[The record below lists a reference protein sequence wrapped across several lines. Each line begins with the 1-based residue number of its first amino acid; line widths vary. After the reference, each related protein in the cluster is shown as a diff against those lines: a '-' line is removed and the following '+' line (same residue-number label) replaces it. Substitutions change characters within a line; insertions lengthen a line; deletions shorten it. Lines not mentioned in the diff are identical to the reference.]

1 MKEYEEFYET
11 FPDSYTEKEYR
22 KIVGAYLQHMCLKE
36 NMSLNFVSQSL
47 NINKGVLSKVV
58 NGKTRITPEIIATLT
73 SFAGTEF
80 HNDEHSYILCK
91 LAIQE
96 FIDAYLNLNYQRIDL
111 LFEQFFAGSHILKH
125 SPGYFHYQ
133 LLRYF
138 ECVSHRKPQKETE
151 ELRTLITR
159 YKKLYTKEE
168 YIFFILFQAENA
180 FNLGQLSK
188 ALDILNTVESFLD
201 GDVAQSNLLALIHQE
216 KSIIYLHLTDGFRAY
231 VYAKRAFDIL
241 SKTTYFRRTK
251 YLMLTMADCHSLMG
265 NFEMAQKKCIHFLQH
280 IDQKDT
286 YFQVRVLDK
295 LSICYI
301 RNQMYAE
308 GLYYANCVLTL
319 NPEYE
324 LAKLHKVI
332 ALLYSGEKDMCL
344 KYCEEVLASGITSI
358 YYKDFIEL
366 VYYALSKKIQKSI
379 QLIRKIITTGPNK
392 ELRYKILDALM
403 DYYKDNTEVM
413 VFIQQEYI
421 RILKSQ

>member
-47 NINKGVLSKVV
+47 HINKGVLSKVA
-58 NGKTRITPEIIATLT
+58 NGKTRITSELIDTLT
-73 SFAGTEF
+73 AFAGTEF

-96 FIDAYLNLNYQRIDL
+96 FIDAYLNLNYERINL
-111 LFEQFFAGSHILKH
+111 LFEKFFTDSHILKQ

-180 FNLGQLSK
+180 FNLGKLQE
-188 ALDILNTVESFLD
+188 ALDILDNVEAFLE

-216 KSIIYLHLTDGFRAY
+216 KSIIYLHLTDGFQAY
-231 VYAKRAFDIL
+231 IYAKRAFDIL
-241 SKTTYFRRTK
+241 SRTTYFRRTK
-251 YLMLTMADCHSLMG
+251 HLMLTIADCHSLMG
-265 NFEMAQKKCIHFLQH
+265 NFEGAKRKYIHFLQH
-280 IDQKDT
+280 IDHKDI
-286 YFQVRVLDK
+286 YFQVRVLSK

-301 RNQMYAE
+301 RNHMYAE

-319 NPEYE
+319 DPEFE
-324 LAKLHKVI
+324 LGKLHKVI

-344 KYCEEVLASGITSI
+344 KYCEKVLSSGITSI

-366 VYYALSKKIQKSI
+366 VYYALSKNRKKST
-379 QLIRKIITTGPNK
+379 QLIRKIIATCPNK

-413 VFIQQEYI
+413 VLIQQEYI
-421 RILKSQ
+421 RILKS

>member
-11 FPDSYTEKEYR
+11 FPDSYTQKEYR
-22 KIVGAYLQHMCLKE
+22 KIVGAYLQHTCIKE

-47 NINKGVLSKVV
+47 NINKGFLSKVA
-58 NGKTRITPEIIATLT
+58 NGKTRITSEIIDTLT

-96 FIDAYLNLNYQRIDL
+96 FIDAYLNVNYKRIDK
-111 LFEQFFAGSHILKH
+111 LFEQFFTDSHILKH

-133 LLRYF
+133 LIRYF
-138 ECVSHRKPQKETE
+138 ECVRHRKPQKETE
-151 ELRTLITR
+151 ELRALITR

-188 ALDILNTVESFLD
+188 ALDILNTLESFLEKD
-201 GDVAQSNLLALIHQE
+201 AAQSNLLALIYQE
-216 KSIIYLHLTDGFRAY
+216 KSIIYLHMTDGFQAY
-231 VYAKRAFDIL
+231 IYAKRAFDIL

-251 YLMLTMADCHSLMG
+251 HLMLTIADCHSLMG
-265 NFEMAQKKCIHFLQH
+265 NFEGAKRKYIHFLQH
-280 IDQKDT
+280 IDHKDI
-286 YFQVRVLDK
+286 YFQVRVLSK

-301 RNQMYAE
+301 RNHMYAE

-319 NPEYE
+319 DPEFE
-324 LAKLHKVI
+324 LGKLHKVI

-358 YYKDFIEL
+358 YYRDFIEL
-366 VYYALSKKIQKSI
+366 VYYALSKNRKKST
-379 QLIRKIITTGPNK
+379 QLIRKIIATCPNK

-413 VFIQQEYI
+413 VLIQQEYI

>member
-47 NINKGVLSKVV
+47 HINKGVLSKVA
-58 NGKTRITPEIIATLT
+58 NGKTRITSELIDTLT
-73 SFAGTEF
+73 AFAGTEF

-96 FIDAYLNLNYQRIDL
+96 FIDAYLNLNYERINL
-111 LFEQFFAGSHILKH
+111 LFEKFFTDSHILKQ

-180 FNLGQLSK
+180 FNLGKLQE
-188 ALDILNTVESFLD
+188 ALDILDNVEAFLE

-216 KSIIYLHLTDGFRAY
+216 KSIIYLHLTDGFQAY
-231 VYAKRAFDIL
+231 IYAKRAFDIL
-241 SKTTYFRRTK
+241 SRTTYFRRTK
-251 YLMLTMADCHSLMG
+251 HLMLTIADCHSLMG
-265 NFEMAQKKCIHFLQH
+265 NFEGAKRKYIHFLQH
-280 IDQKDT
+280 IDHKDI
-286 YFQVRVLDK
+286 YFQVRVLSK

-301 RNQMYAE
+301 RNHMYAE

-319 NPEYE
+319 DPEFE
-324 LAKLHKVI
+324 LGKLHKVI

-344 KYCEEVLASGITSI
+344 KYCEKVLSSGITSI

-366 VYYALSKKIQKSI
+366 VYYALSKNRKKST
-379 QLIRKIITTGPNK
+379 QLIRKIIATCPNK

-413 VFIQQEYI
+413 VLIQQEYI

>member
-1 MKEYEEFYET
+1 MEGPE
-11 FPDSYTEKEYR
+11 S
-22 KIVGAYLQHMCLKE
+22 A
-36 NMSLNFVSQSL
+36 S
-47 NINKGVLSKVV
+47 
-58 NGKTRITPEIIATLT
+58 EIIDTLT

-96 FIDAYLNLNYQRIDL
+96 FIDAYLNVNYERIDK
-111 LFEQFFAGSHILKH
+111 LFEQFFTDSHILKH

-133 LLRYF
+133 LIRYF
-138 ECVSHRKPQKETE
+138 ECVRHRKPQKETE
-151 ELRTLITR
+151 ELRALITR

-188 ALDILNTVESFLD
+188 ALDILNTLESFLEKD
-201 GDVAQSNLLALIHQE
+201 AAQSNLLALIYQE
-216 KSIIYLHLTDGFRAY
+216 KSIIYLHMTDGFQAY
-231 VYAKRAFDIL
+231 IYAKRAFDIL

-251 YLMLTMADCHSLMG
+251 HLMLTIADCHSLMG
-265 NFEMAQKKCIHFLQH
+265 NFEGAKRKYIHFLQH
-280 IDQKDT
+280 IDHKDI
-286 YFQVRVLDK
+286 YFPVRVLSK

-301 RNQMYAE
+301 RNHMYAE

-319 NPEYE
+319 DPEFE
-324 LAKLHKVI
+324 LGKLHKVI

-358 YYKDFIEL
+358 YYRDFIEL
-366 VYYALSKKIQKSI
+366 VYYALSKNRKKST
-379 QLIRKIITTGPNK
+379 QLIRKIIATCPNK

-413 VFIQQEYI
+413 VLIQQEYI